1 MSRQACRSLGP
12 VKRRVALMV
21 DQLGSRSQAD
31 VEDPP
36 VGVRGP
42 SAAPEGGERRWLE
55 AGDALT
61 CSV

>member
-1 MSRQACRSLGP
+1 
-12 VKRRVALMV
+12 MV

-42 SAAPEGGERRWLE
+42 SAAPEGSERHWLE

-61 CSV
+61 CSVWGWR